1 MIRKPIRLALGG
13 AVAAVAL
20 LISFI
25 AGAYIGSVQF
35 WQMNSSTRAYLLVR
49 DLQEIHAGSYEKRV
63 KTKEMELD
71 IEIMQALSFLESGHP
86 WLFWPFSEG
95 YDHDTYLRTV
105 ALYRKAHP
113 PITATLDCCE
123 DEELKKGMDA
133 YRAEVARRTTQLIER
148 YGN

>member
-13 AVAAVAL
+13 AVVAVAL

-49 DLQEIHAGSYEKRV
+49 DLQEIHAGSYEKLV
-63 KTKEMELD
+63 KKKETELD
-71 IEIMQALSFLESGHP
+71 IEIMQALSASESGYP

-95 YDHDTYLRTV
+95 YDHDMYLRTV

-113 PITATLDCCE
+113 PITATLDCCGN
-123 DEELKKGMDA
+123 EEQKKGMEA
-133 YRAEVARRTTQLIER
+133 YRAEVTRRTTQLIER